1 MGDISTEEVES
12 LVPGIHRICLE
23 LSARFCADALQ
34 NNYFKE
40 DLETF
45 PTVGSHNLYRATTQ
59 FRLSQSVYRQLSQAQ
74 RIVQSR

>member
-12 LVPGIHRICLE
+12 CTWYSPTR
-23 LSARFCADALQ
+23 LSGPVCADALQ

-59 FRLSQSVYRQLSQAQ
+59 FRLSQSVHRQLSQAQ
-74 RIVQSR
+74 HIVQSR